1 MRSTT
6 NDRCVESV
14 LYGIQRTLCRN
25 IWISA
30 PKMKG
35 PRTVS
40 PTELDVR
47 KTMNTWG
54 YPRVHSQEA
63 HKHTQKSSPT
73 LQQLGGTFN
82 PIYFIC
88 GNVHSRRSS
97 SSLSPVGFFV
107 VDDLVRTQLLHVVNL
122 ANSLRR
128 LVGAGGGG
136 NIGACALCQLDCLG
150 DGCITRHGKT
160 WFSSST
166 WRWPS
171 CLKSNILTKQPV
183 DLG

>member
-1 MRSTT
+1 MQKHMSLCPKNDGTQDSFSNWTGRKMDSGYMRIPQSSLAGSPQKAHPKK
-6 NDRCVESV
+6 ES
-14 LYGIQRTLCRN
+14 
-25 IWISA
+25 
-30 PKMKG
+30 
-35 PRTVS
+35 
-40 PTELDVR
+40 
-47 KTMNTWG
+47 
-54 YPRVHSQEA
+54 
-63 HKHTQKSSPT
+63 T
-73 LQQLGGTFN
+73 LQQLGGTHPSDRFN
-82 PIYFIC
+82 PIYLIC

-136 NIGACALCQLDCLG
+136 DIGACALCQLNCLG

>member
-1 MRSTT
+1 MT
-6 NDRCVESV
+6 
-14 LYGIQRTLCRN
+14 
-25 IWISA
+25 A
-30 PKMKG
+30 P
-35 PRTVS
+35 RIVS
-40 PTELDVR
+40 PTELDE
-47 KTMNTWG
+47 KWTMDTWG

-63 HKHTQKSSPT
+63 RKKHTQKSSPT

-82 PIYFIC
+82 PIYSIC

-136 NIGACALCQLDCLG
+136 DIGACALCQLNCLG